1 MSRSLNKVTL
11 IGNLG
16 NDPEVRSTTGG
27 NRVATF
33 SLATSR
39 SWNDASGT
47 KQEKTEWHRC
57 VVWNTKS
64 SQLADIVEKYVKK
77 GDKLYVEG
85 RIEYRQWQDKD
96 GQTRYSTEI
105 NVREL
110 IMLGGGSGGGRSGAD
125 ADSEAANGT
134 RARAGSAAKAKAGG
148 GDDFEDFPGALAD
161 EDDDLP
167 FCRRVSGKR
176 TGGAPAKERHPF
188 SFSGVSRSV
197 RGQHVQPLLVQRQPD
212 REVRSRADRDRS
224 GAGQLRAGQQSRDDV
239 DAAANRDVLG
249 NRERLGATSEDGAE
263 PASARARRAHEDV
276 RLGERL
282 VLELDRR
289 RLVRLRIDVGDRTI
303 AMTRRE
309 GDEGGEDERVPGARG
324 VKRESGH
331 EDPRE

>member
-39 SWNDASGT
+39 SWNDASGS

-85 RIEYRQWQDKD
+85 RIEYRQWQDKEN
-96 GQTRYSTEI
+96 QTRYSTEI

-110 IMLGGGSGGGRSGAD
+110 IMLGGGSGGGSRNGGVD
-125 ADSEAANGT
+125 VESEAGGGS
-134 RARAGSAAKAKAGG
+134 RARPAAPAKAKAGAG

-167 FCRRVSGKR
+167 F
-176 TGGAPAKERHPF
+176 
-188 SFSGVSRSV
+188 
-197 RGQHVQPLLVQRQPD
+197 
-212 REVRSRADRDRS
+212 
-224 GAGQLRAGQQSRDDV
+224 
-239 DAAANRDVLG
+239 
-249 NRERLGATSEDGAE
+249 
-263 PASARARRAHEDV
+263 
-276 RLGERL
+276 
-282 VLELDRR
+282 
-289 RLVRLRIDVGDRTI
+289 
-303 AMTRRE
+303 
-309 GDEGGEDERVPGARG
+309 
-324 VKRESGH
+324 
-331 EDPRE
+331 

>member
-39 SWNDASGT
+39 TWNDQSGS

-57 VVWNTKS
+57 VVWNTKG

-110 IMLGGGSGGGRSGAD
+110 IMIGGKGAGGDFGGGESMPRRAPMGAP
-125 ADSEAANGT
+125 
-134 RARAGSAAKAKAGG
+134 KAKAGG
-148 GDDFEDFPGALAD
+148 GSGEDFEDFPGALAD
-161 EDDDLP
+161 DDDDLP
-167 FCRRVSGKR
+167 F
-176 TGGAPAKERHPF
+176 
-188 SFSGVSRSV
+188 
-197 RGQHVQPLLVQRQPD
+197 
-212 REVRSRADRDRS
+212 
-224 GAGQLRAGQQSRDDV
+224 
-239 DAAANRDVLG
+239 
-249 NRERLGATSEDGAE
+249 
-263 PASARARRAHEDV
+263 
-276 RLGERL
+276 
-282 VLELDRR
+282 
-289 RLVRLRIDVGDRTI
+289 
-303 AMTRRE
+303 
-309 GDEGGEDERVPGARG
+309 
-324 VKRESGH
+324 
-331 EDPRE
+331 

>member
-57 VVWNTKS
+57 VVWNTKN

-85 RIEYRQWQDKD
+85 RIEYRQWQDKEN
-96 GQTRYSTEI
+96 QTRYSTEI

-110 IMLGGGSGGGRSGAD
+110 IMLGGGSGGGNRSGGGEFE
-125 ADSEAANGT
+125 SESG
-134 RARAGSAAKAKAGG
+134 GSRAKAGAAAKTKAG

-167 FCRRVSGKR
+167 F
-176 TGGAPAKERHPF
+176 
-188 SFSGVSRSV
+188 
-197 RGQHVQPLLVQRQPD
+197 
-212 REVRSRADRDRS
+212 
-224 GAGQLRAGQQSRDDV
+224 
-239 DAAANRDVLG
+239 
-249 NRERLGATSEDGAE
+249 
-263 PASARARRAHEDV
+263 
-276 RLGERL
+276 
-282 VLELDRR
+282 
-289 RLVRLRIDVGDRTI
+289 
-303 AMTRRE
+303 
-309 GDEGGEDERVPGARG
+309 
-324 VKRESGH
+324 
-331 EDPRE
+331 

>member
-39 SWNDASGT
+39 TWNDASGS

-57 VVWNTKS
+57 VVWNTKT
-64 SQLADIVEKYVKK
+64 SQLADIVERYVKK

-110 IMLGGGSGGGRSGAD
+110 IMLSSRTSGGDFEGGGSYGGGASRSRQP
-125 ADSEAANGT
+125 AA
-134 RARAGSAAKAKAGG
+134 AAGG
-148 GDDFEDFPGALAD
+148 GAKGGNDDFEDFPGALND

-167 FCRRVSGKR
+167 F
-176 TGGAPAKERHPF
+176 
-188 SFSGVSRSV
+188 
-197 RGQHVQPLLVQRQPD
+197 
-212 REVRSRADRDRS
+212 
-224 GAGQLRAGQQSRDDV
+224 
-239 DAAANRDVLG
+239 
-249 NRERLGATSEDGAE
+249 
-263 PASARARRAHEDV
+263 
-276 RLGERL
+276 
-282 VLELDRR
+282 
-289 RLVRLRIDVGDRTI
+289 
-303 AMTRRE
+303 
-309 GDEGGEDERVPGARG
+309 
-324 VKRESGH
+324 
-331 EDPRE
+331 

>member
-39 SWNDASGT
+39 SWNDASGA

-110 IMLGGGSGGGRSGAD
+110 IMLGGGRGSAGGDYESDSNGA
-125 ADSEAANGT
+125 A
-134 RARAGSAAKAKAGG
+134 RARAGATAKAKSG

-167 FCRRVSGKR
+167 F
-176 TGGAPAKERHPF
+176 
-188 SFSGVSRSV
+188 
-197 RGQHVQPLLVQRQPD
+197 
-212 REVRSRADRDRS
+212 
-224 GAGQLRAGQQSRDDV
+224 
-239 DAAANRDVLG
+239 
-249 NRERLGATSEDGAE
+249 
-263 PASARARRAHEDV
+263 
-276 RLGERL
+276 
-282 VLELDRR
+282 
-289 RLVRLRIDVGDRTI
+289 
-303 AMTRRE
+303 
-309 GDEGGEDERVPGARG
+309 
-324 VKRESGH
+324 
-331 EDPRE
+331 